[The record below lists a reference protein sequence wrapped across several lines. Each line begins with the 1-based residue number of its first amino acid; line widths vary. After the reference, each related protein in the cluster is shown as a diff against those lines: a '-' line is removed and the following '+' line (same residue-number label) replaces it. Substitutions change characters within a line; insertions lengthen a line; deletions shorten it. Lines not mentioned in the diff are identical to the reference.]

1 MNRLNFFGQRFLD
14 PWRQLSGFENLAR
27 LLPASAV
34 GATQQHPAVNVFASN
49 DDLLL
54 SMELPGID
62 PEKLDI
68 TVVRDT
74 LTLRGERTADAVQA
88 GEAYHR
94 RERPAGSFA
103 RTVHLPFEV
112 DATKTEATYDKG
124 LLQVKLTRPESTRP
138 KKVAVKAV

>member
-1 MNRLNFFGQRFLD
+1 MNRLNFFGNRFLD
-14 PWRQLSGFENLAR
+14 PWRQLSGLEHLAR

-34 GATQQHPAVNVFASN
+34 GAGHQHPAVNVFAGS

-74 LTLRGERTADAVQA
+74 LTLRGERAADAVQS
-88 GEAYHR
+88 GETFHR
-94 RERPAGSFA
+94 RERAAGSFA

-124 LLQVKLTRPESTRP
+124 VLQVKLTRPESTRP